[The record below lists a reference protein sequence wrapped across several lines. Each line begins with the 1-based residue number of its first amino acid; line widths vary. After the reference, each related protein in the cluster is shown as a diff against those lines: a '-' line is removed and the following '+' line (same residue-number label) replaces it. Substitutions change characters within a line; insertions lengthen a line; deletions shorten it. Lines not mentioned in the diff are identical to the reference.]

1 MTAIRVPVHIL
12 TGTADRIVD
21 PNRHARPLAAAL
33 EGSRLTELE
42 GIGHMPHHAA
52 PDTLIEAVR
61 EAAAVA

>member
-1 MTAIRVPVHIL
+1 MPVHIL

-21 PNRHARPLAAAL
+21 PNRHRLPPACAL

-42 GIGHMPHHAA
+42 GIGHMPLHVA
-52 PDTLIEAVR
+52 PEALIEAVR